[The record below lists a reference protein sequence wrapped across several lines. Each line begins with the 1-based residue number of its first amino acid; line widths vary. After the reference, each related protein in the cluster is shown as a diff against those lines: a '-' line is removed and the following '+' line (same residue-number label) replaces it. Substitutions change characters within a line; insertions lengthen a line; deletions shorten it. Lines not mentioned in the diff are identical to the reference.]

1 MGDSVTAKLVSEL
14 FRKGRS
20 KAEIAKEIGRD
31 KKTVE
36 KLLAQAQR
44 EACNGRG

>member
-14 FRKGRS
+14 FRKGHS
-20 KAEIAKEIGRD
+20 KAEIAKEIGKD
-31 KKTVE
+31 KKTIE

-44 EACNGRG
+44 EAGHGR